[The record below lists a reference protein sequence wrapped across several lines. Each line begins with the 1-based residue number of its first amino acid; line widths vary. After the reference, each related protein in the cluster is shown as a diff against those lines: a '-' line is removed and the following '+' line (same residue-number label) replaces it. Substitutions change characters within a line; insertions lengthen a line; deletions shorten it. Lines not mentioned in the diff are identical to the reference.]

1 MDLEN
6 NVKLPNPY
14 HGMVTPG
21 FAKGTD
27 GSSWGWTVFPAHAA
41 VWTNST
47 EPASCALLHEG
58 GQNPCPNLA
67 LNFIF
72 ALYMH
77 IKGWKNLA
85 ENKEKKDAALKM
97 VEAAIYCLVKQE
109 KDLQP
114 AEETKPSSIHHYW
127 LWVWW
132 KQQCW
137 G

>member
-14 HGMVTPG
+14 HCMVTPG
-21 FAKGTD
+21 FAKGTKAED
-27 GSSWGWTVFPAHAA
+27 EVFPAHAA

-58 GQNPCPNLA
+58 GKIPA
-67 LNFIF
+67 LIW
-72 ALYMH
+72 LSTSYLH
-77 IKGWKNLA
+77 CTCTLKGWKDLA

-97 VEAAIYCLVKQE
+97 KEAAVYCLVKQE

-114 AEETKPSSIHHYW
+114 AEETKPSSIHYYL

-132 KQQCW
+132 KQQFW